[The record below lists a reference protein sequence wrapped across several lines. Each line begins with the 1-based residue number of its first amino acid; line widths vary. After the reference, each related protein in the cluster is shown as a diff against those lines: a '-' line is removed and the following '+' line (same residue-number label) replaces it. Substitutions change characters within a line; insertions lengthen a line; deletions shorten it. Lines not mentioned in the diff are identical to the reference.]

1 MSEWQKA
8 NLDADFI
15 IPSRELVVKRDEERV
30 QAYIKICDFVREQGI
45 AIGEGMYKGV
55 RTTC

>member
-15 IPSRELVVKRDEERV
+15 IPSRELVVKRDEEMV
-30 QAYIKICDFVREQGI
+30 QAYHRIVIKFDSRKQGI
-45 AIGEGMYKGV
+45 YIPFYINMKN
-55 RTTC
+55 R

>member
-30 QAYIKICDFVREQGI
+30 QAYHRIVIKFDSRKWGI
-45 AIGEGMYKGV
+45 YIPFYINMKN
-55 RTTC
+55 R

>member
-15 IPSRELVVKRDEERV
+15 VPSRELVVKRDEERV
-30 QAYIKICDFVREQGI
+30 QAYHRIVIKFNSRKRGI
-45 AIGEGMYKGV
+45 YIPFYINMKN
-55 RTTC
+55 R

>member
-15 IPSRELVVKRDEERV
+15 IPSRELVVKRDEEMV
-30 QAYIKICDFVREQGI
+30 QAYHRIVIKFDSRKRGI
-45 AIGEGMYKGV
+45 YISFYINMKN
-55 RTTC
+55 R

>member
-15 IPSRELVVKRDEERV
+15 IPSREFVVKRDEEMV
-30 QAYIKICDFVREQGI
+30 QAYHRIVIKFDSRKRGI
-45 AIGEGMYKGV
+45 YIPFYINMKN
-55 RTTC
+55 R